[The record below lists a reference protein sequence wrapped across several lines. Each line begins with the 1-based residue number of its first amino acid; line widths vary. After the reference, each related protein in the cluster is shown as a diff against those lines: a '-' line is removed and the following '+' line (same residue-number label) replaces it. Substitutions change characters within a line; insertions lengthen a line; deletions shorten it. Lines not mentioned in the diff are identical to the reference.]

1 MEQEGAASSAPD
13 DQTAGEAD
21 VVLDVASGMALVEP
35 GVEQT
40 IVEIP
45 DNPVDDTV
53 KEEEVDF
60 NPGDETDIVG
70 SFLGVEVTTGDLI
83 EDVQELD
90 QPSSEAVPEVHAE
103 GAAPSAP
110 LQTDGSAEASA
121 SAEPDT
127 TTGEVA
133 VGSSPSAPSR
143 PPRTRGARGGKDKI
157 YKDYRRVFYQGFEQL
172 KAFLAEHLVS
182 RPGRSNFI
190 LQWVDFERAP
200 QRLQELLINWQFFRN
215 GATIQ
220 QILCEAEFLINQVA
234 QHVSQHGYNGEG
246 PKLAQH
252 IRDKTPTIE
261 SLYSDDPE
269 EQRNYSQAWDTWQD
283 DPVQEPIRR
292 RVGAKSKAS
301 GDFVAKGAAPSAP
314 DRSTSV
320 GSWVG
325 RDLLPPPKKGK
336 GSSKGEE
343 NSTTPVWKPS
353 LRGSSPAVLPLS
365 AKVGP
370 PPKARPQVSPAPP
383 VRVPKQ
389 PLQPPPQQRAPAPV
403 TQPRQYSF
411 TIRSLKPRQVTDSQ
425 PLVTPGVSLSPD
437 PLASASTTVRAAPPK
452 GAAIGAPADPDP
464 NPDSE
469 PESDQGP
476 EEGQEPGAGEEEG
489 EFEEDQPI
497 EIEEVAAS
505 AQRSRVRSL

>member
-1 MEQEGAASSAPD
+1 MFVRYLLLGSHFSVVISRSPAGAFRTFLFHHMDLGGAASSAPD
-13 DQTAGEAD
+13 EQASGETDA
-21 VVLDVASGMALVEP
+21 VVDVASGIALVEP

-40 IVEIP
+40 IVGTPE
-45 DNPVDDTV
+45 NPVDDTV

-60 NPGDETDIVG
+60 NPAEETDIVG
-70 SFLGVEVTTGDLI
+70 EFLGVEVETCDLLGI
-83 EDVQELD
+83 EEESG
-90 QPSSEAVPEVHAE
+90 QPSSSTLPDDIQGAAE
-103 GAAPSAP
+103 GAPVEEVA
-110 LQTDGSAEASA
+110 GNEASA

-190 LQWVDFERAP
+190 LQWIDFERAP

-215 GATIQ
+215 SATIQ

-234 QHVSQHGYNGEG
+234 QHVRQHGYNGEG
-246 PKLAQH
+246 PRLAQH

-283 DPVQEPIRR
+283 DPVQERIRR

-314 DRSTSV
+314 GPIDISRELGWEGLT
-320 GSWVG
+320 
-325 RDLLPPPKKGK
+325 
-336 GSSKGEE
+336 
-343 NSTTPVWKPS
+343 TTPE
-353 LRGSSPAVLPLS
+353 
-365 AKVGP
+365 
-370 PPKARPQVSPAPP
+370 
-383 VRVPKQ
+383 
-389 PLQPPPQQRAPAPV
+389 
-403 TQPRQYSF
+403 
-411 TIRSLKPRQVTDSQ
+411 
-425 PLVTPGVSLSPD
+425 
-437 PLASASTTVRAAPPK
+437 K
-452 GAAIGAPADPDP
+452 G
-464 NPDSE
+464 
-469 PESDQGP
+469 
-476 EEGQEPGAGEEEG
+476 
-489 EFEEDQPI
+489 
-497 EIEEVAAS
+497 
-505 AQRSRVRSL
+505 

>member
-1 MEQEGAASSAPD
+1 MCTYHVRVARLPIRRVTFMAQDKKCLCATYFWVRTFQWLSAVARLVPFVVFSFHHMEQEGAASSAPD
-13 DQTAGEAD
+13 EQASGESGTAVHAALSP
-21 VVLDVASGMALVEP
+21 LDVASGIALVEP

-40 IVEIP
+40 VVETP
-45 DNPVDDTV
+45 ENPVGDTV

-60 NPGDETDIVG
+60 NPAEETDIVG
-70 SFLGVEVTTGDLI
+70 EFLGVEVETCDLLGI
-83 EDVQELD
+83 EEESG
-90 QPSSEAVPEVHAE
+90 QPSSSTLPDDIQGAAE
-103 GAAPSAP
+103 GAPVEEVA
-110 LQTDGSAEASA
+110 GNKASA

-143 PPRTRGARGGKDKI
+143 PPRTRGARGGTDKI

-190 LQWVDFERAP
+190 LQWIDFERAP

-215 GATIQ
+215 SATIQ

-234 QHVSQHGYNGEG
+234 QHVRQHGYNGEG
-246 PKLAQH
+246 PRLAQH

-343 NSTTPVWKPS
+343 SSTTPVWKPS

-370 PPKARPQVSPAPP
+370 PPKGLTSTTGSCAEATFAT
-383 VRVPKQ
+383 
-389 PLQPPPQQRAPAPV
+389 PPQQSP
-403 TQPRQYSF
+403 
-411 TIRSLKPRQVTDSQ
+411 
-425 PLVTPGVSLSPD
+425 SLS
-437 PLASASTTVRAAPPK
+437 LGNTRSQ
-452 GAAIGAPADPDP
+452 
-464 NPDSE
+464 
-469 PESDQGP
+469 SDH
-476 EEGQEPGAGEEEG
+476 
-489 EFEEDQPI
+489 
-497 EIEEVAAS
+497 
-505 AQRSRVRSL
+505 

>member
-13 DQTAGEAD
+13 EQASGETDA
-21 VVLDVASGMALVEP
+21 VLDVASGIALVEP

-40 IVEIP
+40 VVTP
-45 DNPVDDTV
+45 DNPVGDTV

-60 NPGDETDIVG
+60 NPDIEEETGIVG
-70 SFLGVEVTTGDLI
+70 DFLGVEVETCDLLGI
-83 EDVQELD
+83 EEESG
-90 QPSSEAVPEVHAE
+90 QPSSSTLPDNIQ

-110 LQTDGSAEASA
+110 LEEVAGDTASA
-121 SAEPDT
+121 STELDTT

-157 YKDYRRVFYQGFEQL
+157 YKDYRRVFYQGFERL
-172 KAFLAEHLVS
+172 KDFLAEHLVS
-182 RPGRSNFI
+182 RPGRSNFN
-190 LQWVDFERAP
+190 LQWIDFERAP

-215 GATIQ
+215 SATIQ

-234 QHVSQHGYNGEG
+234 HHVSQHGYNGEG
-246 PKLAQH
+246 PRLAQH

-261 SLYSDDPE
+261 SLYSADPE

-411 TIRSLKPRQVTDSQ
+411 TIRSLKPS
-425 PLVTPGVSLSPD
+425 
-437 PLASASTTVRAAPPK
+437 
-452 GAAIGAPADPDP
+452 
-464 NPDSE
+464 
-469 PESDQGP
+469 
-476 EEGQEPGAGEEEG
+476 
-489 EFEEDQPI
+489 
-497 EIEEVAAS
+497 
-505 AQRSRVRSL
+505 

>member
-1 MEQEGAASSAPD
+1 MAQDKKVSVRYLFVGTHFSVVISRSPAGAVCCFSFHHMEQEGAASSAPD
-13 DQTAGEAD
+13 EQPSGETDA
-21 VVLDVASGMALVEP
+21 VLDVASGIALVEP

-40 IVEIP
+40 IVETP

-90 QPSSEAVPEVHAE
+90 QPSSEAVPEVPAE
-103 GAAPSAP
+103 GAAFSAP

-215 GATIQ
+215 SATIQ
-220 QILCEAEFLINQVA
+220 QILCEAEFLISQVA

-269 EQRNYSQAWDTWQD
+269 E
-283 DPVQEPIRR
+283 
-292 RVGAKSKAS
+292 
-301 GDFVAKGAAPSAP
+301 
-314 DRSTSV
+314 
-320 GSWVG
+320 
-325 RDLLPPPKKGK
+325 
-336 GSSKGEE
+336 
-343 NSTTPVWKPS
+343 
-353 LRGSSPAVLPLS
+353 
-365 AKVGP
+365 
-370 PPKARPQVSPAPP
+370 
-383 VRVPKQ
+383 
-389 PLQPPPQQRAPAPV
+389 
-403 TQPRQYSF
+403 
-411 TIRSLKPRQVTDSQ
+411 
-425 PLVTPGVSLSPD
+425 
-437 PLASASTTVRAAPPK
+437 
-452 GAAIGAPADPDP
+452 
-464 NPDSE
+464 
-469 PESDQGP
+469 
-476 EEGQEPGAGEEEG
+476 
-489 EFEEDQPI
+489 
-497 EIEEVAAS
+497 
-505 AQRSRVRSL
+505 

>member
-13 DQTAGEAD
+13 ERPSDDTA
-21 VVLDVASGMALVEP
+21 VASDVTSGIATVEA
-35 GVEQT
+35 GVEQS
-40 IVEIP
+40 IVETP
-45 DNPVDDTV
+45 ENPVGDTV

-60 NPGDETDIVG
+60 NPEEENDIVG
-70 SFLGVEVTTGDLI
+70 EFLGVEVETCDL
-83 EDVQELD
+83 LD
-90 QPSSEAVPEVHAE
+90 IGESGQPSSSTLPAGQ
-103 GAAPSAP
+103 GAASGAP
-110 LQTDGSAEASA
+110 EIDLLGDVAPAST
-121 SAEPDT
+121 ELDTT

-157 YKDYRRVFYQGFEQL
+157 YKDYRRVFYQGFERL
-172 KAFLAEHLVS
+172 KDFLAEHLVS
-182 RPGRSNFI
+182 RPGRSNFN
-190 LQWVDFERAP
+190 LQWIDFERAP

-215 GATIQ
+215 SATIQ

-234 QHVSQHGYNGEG
+234 HHVSQHGYNGEG
-246 PKLAQH
+246 PRLAQH

-353 LRGSSPAVLPLS
+353 LRGSSPTVLPLS

-370 PPKARPQVSPAPP
+370 PPRARPQVSPAPP

-403 TQPRQYSF
+403 TQPRQYP
-411 TIRSLKPRQVTDSQ
+411 T
-425 PLVTPGVSLSPD
+425 LSDTGSIP
-437 PLASASTTVRAAPPK
+437 
-452 GAAIGAPADPDP
+452 
-464 NPDSE
+464 
-469 PESDQGP
+469 
-476 EEGQEPGAGEEEG
+476 
-489 EFEEDQPI
+489 
-497 EIEEVAAS
+497 
-505 AQRSRVRSL
+505 